1 MGRRLSPYSASVH
14 TFDADTERL
23 LQQVI
28 DYARVRLRMDPVPL
42 DGPQPPAV
50 LREQAG
56 QTITPAGLGGD
67 EALRVFSEVLAPACV
82 SVDNPRYLSFIPAA
96 PTEAS
101 TLFDLVVGA
110 SSIYGGSWL
119 EGAGAVYA
127 ENQAL
132 RWIADLAGMPETSG
146 GCFVQGGTNGNLS
159 ALVTARHT
167 AMSLRDGARPE
178 RWAFVCSA
186 EAHSSMQHAA
196 RVMDVDIVTVPV
208 DEAGRMTGDALRATL
223 DERGIDGVFAIV
235 ATGGTTNYG
244 VVDDIGGAVEVG
256 REHGVWV
263 HVDGAY
269 GLAAL
274 CAPSVRDVFN
284 GIEGVD
290 SFIVDPHKWLFAPF
304 DACALVY
311 REPALGKAAHTQT
324 AGYLEVINEDTEY
337 NPSDYGVHLTRRA
350 RGLPLWFSLATHGT
364 NAYTDAVERTL
375 TVARAAADGVRARPY
390 LELVREP
397 NLSVVVFRRLGW
409 NRADYYAW
417 SDRLFAANFAFVLP
431 TTHYGET
438 VTRFAVV
445 NPRTTEADVSLIL
458 DTMAG

>member
-1 MGRRLSPYSASVH
+1 MH
-14 TFDADTERL
+14 TFDSDTERL

-28 DYARVRLRMDPVPL
+28 DYARLRLRMDPVPL
-42 DGPQPPAV
+42 DGPKPPAA
-50 LREQAG
+50 LRELAG
-56 QTITPAGLGGD
+56 QTITAEGLGGD
-67 EALRVFSEVLAPACV
+67 EALRVFTEVLAPACV

-96 PTEAS
+96 PTEAA

-132 RWIADLAGMPETSG
+132 RWIADLAGMPEGAG

-159 ALVTARHT
+159 ALVTARNT
-167 AMSLRDGARPE
+167 ATMARDGRRPE
-178 RWAFVCSA
+178 RWSFVCSA

-196 RVMDVDIVTVPV
+196 RVMDVDIVVCPV
-208 DEAGRMTGDALRATL
+208 DDGGRMTGEALRETL
-223 DERGIDGVFAIV
+223 EQRGSEDIFAIV
-235 ATGGTTNYG
+235 VTGGTTNYG
-244 VVDDIGGAVEVG
+244 VVDDIRGCVEAS
-256 REHGVWV
+256 REHGIWV

-274 CAPSVRDVFN
+274 CAPSVRSIFDGV
-284 GIEGVD
+284 GDVD
-290 SFIVDPHKWLFAPF
+290 SLIVDPHKWFFAPF
-304 DACALVY
+304 DACALIY

-324 AGYLEVINEDTEY
+324 AGYLEVINDDTEF
-337 NPSDYGVHLTRRA
+337 NPSDYAVHLSRRA
-350 RGLPLWFSLATHGT
+350 RGLPFWFSLATHGT
-364 NAYTDAVERTL
+364 QKYTDAIERTL
-375 TVARAAADGVRARPY
+375 DVARAAADGVRKRPY

-409 NRADYYAW
+409 QRADYYAW
-417 SDRLFAANFAFVLP
+417 SERLFAANFAFVLP
-431 TTHYGET
+431 TSHGDET
-438 VTRFAVV
+438 VTRFAIV
-445 NPRTTEADVSLIL
+445 NPNTTEADVSLIL

>member
-1 MGRRLSPYSASVH
+1 MH
-14 TFDADTERL
+14 TFDSDTERL

-28 DYARVRLRMDPVPL
+28 DYARLRLRMDPVPL
-42 DGPQPPAV
+42 DGPKPPAV
-50 LREQAG
+50 IRERAG
-56 QTITPAGLGGD
+56 QTITSDGLGGD
-67 EALRVFSEVLAPACV
+67 EALRVFTEVLAPACV

-96 PTEAS
+96 PTEAA

-132 RWIADLAGMPETSG
+132 RWIADLAGMPEGAG

-167 AMSLRDGARPE
+167 ATLSRDGRRPE
-178 RWAFVCSA
+178 RWSFVCSA

-196 RVMDVDIVTVPV
+196 RVMDVDIVVCPV
-208 DEAGRMTGDALRATL
+208 DEGGRMTGDALRATL
-223 DERGIDGVFAIV
+223 AEHGTDDIFAIV

-244 VVDDIGGAVEVG
+244 VVDDIRGCVDAA
-256 REHGVWV
+256 REHGIWV
-263 HVDGAY
+263 HVDGAH

-274 CAPSVRDVFN
+274 CAPSVRSVFD
-284 GIEGVD
+284 GIEDVD
-290 SFIVDPHKWLFAPF
+290 SLIVDPHKWLFAPF
-304 DACALVY
+304 DACALLY

-324 AGYLEVINEDTEY
+324 AGYLEVINDDTEF
-337 NPSDYGVHLTRRA
+337 NPSDYAVHLSRRA
-350 RGLPLWFSLATHGT
+350 RGLPFWFSLATHGT
-364 NAYTDAVERTL
+364 QAYTNAIERTL
-375 TVARAAADGVRARPY
+375 DVARAAADGVRKRPY

-409 NRADYYAW
+409 ERADYYEW
-417 SDRLFAANFAFVLP
+417 SDRLLAANFAFVLP
-431 TTHYGET
+431 TTHQGET
-438 VTRFAVV
+438 VTRFAIV
-445 NPRTTEADVSLIL
+445 NPNTTEADVSLIL